1 MKGKFIDL
9 IGIIR
14 KTMGMR
20 GLNLDQLLTFATVV
34 EHGGFTEAATRLGLT
49 QPAVSMQI
57 RNLEDRFGVRLIERV
72 GKRALPTAAGRDLL
86 PFVRRLRDEADAAV
100 VHMMRHRAGDTGRV
114 RIGTGATACIYRL
127 PPLLTALRADHP
139 GVEIIVVT
147 GNTPEILDAVEAG
160 TLDLALVTLPAR
172 RPGLSIEPV
181 CTEELVAVGPRSAGE
196 AEDMGGGAGGGA
208 VNPAEAAAGPLILYE
223 RGGTMRAVIDA
234 WFVAGG
240 SQPRPAMELGNV
252 EAIKN
257 LVAAGL
263 GRSILPAVTV
273 AGEADR
279 DRFTVRPLTPPLTR
293 GLGLAL
299 RRDKVPDAGV
309 RAMMKAMA
317 AIG

>member
-1 MKGKFIDL
+1 
-9 IGIIR
+9 
-14 KTMGMR
+14 MGMR

-34 EHGGFTEAATRLGLT
+34 EHAGFTEAAARLGLT

-57 RNLEDRFGVRLIERV
+57 RNLEERFGVRLIERV

-86 PFVRRLRDEADAAV
+86 PFVHRLRDEAEAAV
-100 VHMMRHRAGDTGRV
+100 AHMMSHRAGDVGRV

-127 PPLLTALRADHP
+127 PPLLAALRADHP
-139 GVEIIVVT
+139 GLEIIVVT
-147 GNTPEILDAVEAG
+147 GNTPDILDAVEAG
-160 TLDLALVTLPAR
+160 TLDLALVTMPAA

-181 CTEELVAVGPRSAGE
+181 CAEEMVAVDA
-196 AEDMGGGAGGGA
+196 ACTVDDGGAA
-208 VNPAEAAAGPLILYE
+208 LSPAALSPAGAAAGSLILYE

-240 SQPRPAMELGNV
+240 AQPRPAMELGNV

-273 AGEADR
+273 AGAGDR
-279 DRFTVRPLTPPLTR
+279 ERFAVRPLTPPLTR
-293 GLGLAL
+293 TLGLAL
-299 RRDKVPDAGV
+299 RRDKVPDPGV
-309 RAMMKAMA
+309 RALAKAVAAMA
-317 AIG
+317 